1 MVCYKCSHAWNLHK
15 ENLTPS
21 LKQPC
26 LVKGCNCID
35 YEPDIEETM
44 KGHDHSWH
52 NKEAALQ

>member
-52 NKEAALQ
+52 NKEAWFQ